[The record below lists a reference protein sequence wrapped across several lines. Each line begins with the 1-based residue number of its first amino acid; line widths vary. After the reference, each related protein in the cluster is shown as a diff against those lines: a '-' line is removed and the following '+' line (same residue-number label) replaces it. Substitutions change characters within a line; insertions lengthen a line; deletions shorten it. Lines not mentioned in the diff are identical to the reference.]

1 MDVYAP
7 SGRYEN
13 RLSFTFFATCIPVK
27 YMAPQ
32 PGRQQIASGYV
43 SPTDCWLTPQS
54 LEPCRIGCRV
64 HDRMLHIPLTQI
76 VLDEPCVC
84 ALVGQGQATRMAQ
97 HVGMGFNG

>member
-32 PGRQQIASGYV
+32 PGRQQSASGYV

-76 VLDEPCVC
+76 VLMSRVSAPWSAKAKPHVC
-84 ALVGQGQATRMAQ
+84 RSMWGWA
-97 HVGMGFNG
+97 